1 MQLVVFC
8 SLKKILLYL
17 FSGEREELQ
26 REKNVD
32 TSDWCW
38 CNARSRRR
46 KAVEDFPL
54 LAPFHTLL
62 QSFSWLSTLK

>member
-17 FSGEREELQ
+17 FSGEQEELQ
-26 REKNVD
+26 REKNAD

-38 CNARSRRR
+38 CNARCRR
-46 KAVEDFPL
+46 
-54 LAPFHTLL
+54 
-62 QSFSWLSTLK
+62 